1 MAKLILQIKT
11 PAGFMKQLHHGV
23 KSGAGRRIVDAVH
36 VREER
41 IVALIGGYFADRFN
55 QTAVAQAL
63 RGGSSVDLPAHFGL
77 TDARATTLADGMAGL
92 IRDSVE
98 IIPTKHKAG
107 GHIRITAVPK
117 VWEQYAQLTGGT
129 YRSRPSGAL
138 IPVAK
143 WMLVDP
149 EIDVG
154 QAAYSIVWE
163 GGAYSSAIAK
173 HSRSGRALMVKLGL
187 PEANQPY
194 VLPAIVHKQAG
205 QNFIEY
211 TLGQPEV
218 AQQAAKL
225 LMTNLGQL

>member
-1 MAKLILQIKT
+1 MAKLILQITT
-11 PAGFMKQLHHGV
+11 PAGFMEQLHHGV
-23 KSGAGRRIVDAVH
+23 KSGAAQRLIDAVH
-36 VREER
+36 VRQRR
-41 IVALIGGYFADRFN
+41 IVSLIGGYLADQFN
-55 QTAVAQAL
+55 QTPVAQAL
-63 RGGSSVDLPAHFGL
+63 RGASSVDLPAHFGL
-77 TDARATTLADGMAGL
+77 ADAQASALADGMAGL
-92 IRDSVE
+92 IRGSVE
-98 IIPTKHKAG
+98 IIPTRRKAG
-107 GHIRITAVPK
+107 GHIRIKAVQK
-117 VWEQYAQLTGGT
+117 EWEKYAQVTGGS
-129 YRSRPSGAL
+129 YRSQPSGVL

-163 GGAYSSAIAK
+163 GGAYASAIAK

-211 TLGQPEV
+211 TLGQPGV

-225 LMTNLGQL
+225 LMANLGQL

>member
-1 MAKLILQIKT
+1 MAKLILKLKT
-11 PAGFMKQLHHGV
+11 PAGFTSRLRDGV
-23 KSGAGRRIVDAVH
+23 KSGAAQRFIDAVH
-36 VREER
+36 VRQGR
-41 IVALIGGYFADRFN
+41 IISLIGGYLADRFN

-77 TDARATTLADGMAGL
+77 TDAQASALADGMAGL
-92 IRDSVE
+92 IRESVE
-98 IIPTKHKAG
+98 IIPTRRKAG
-107 GHIRITAVPK
+107 GHIRIRAVQK
-117 VWEQYAQLTGGT
+117 EWEKYAQLTGGS
-129 YRSRPSGAL
+129 YRSQPSGVL

-163 GGAYSSAIAK
+163 GGAHASAIAK

-205 QNFIEY
+205 RNFIEY
-211 TLGQPEV
+211 TLGQPGV
-218 AQQAAKL
+218 AKQAAKL

>member
-11 PAGFMKQLHHGV
+11 PAGFTNQLRDGV
-23 KSGAGRRIVDAVH
+23 KSSAVGRIIRAVRVRQGRIVS
-36 VREER
+36 
-41 IVALIGGYFADRFN
+41 LIGGYLADQFN
-55 QTAVAQAL
+55 QTPVAQAL

-77 TDARATTLADGMAGL
+77 SDAQASALADGMAGL
-92 IRDSVE
+92 IRDAVE
-98 IIPTKHKAG
+98 IIPTQHKAG
-107 GHIRITAVPK
+107 GHIRVTAVPK
-117 VWEQYAQLTGGT
+117 VWEKYAQLTGGT
-129 YRSRPSGAL
+129 YRSHPSGVL

-143 WMLVDP
+143 WMLIDP

-211 TLGQPEV
+211 TLGQPGI

>member
-11 PAGFMKQLHHGV
+11 PTGFMKQLHHGV
-23 KSGAGRRIVDAVH
+23 KSGAARRLVDAV
-36 VREER
+36 RARQER
-41 IVALIGGYFADRFN
+41 LVSLIGGYLADRFN
-55 QTAVAQAL
+55 QTPVAQAL

-77 TDARATTLADGMAGL
+77 TDAQASALTDGMAGL
-92 IRDSVE
+92 IRNSVE
-98 IIPTKHKAG
+98 IIPTRRKAG
-107 GHIRITAVPK
+107 GHIKIRAVQK
-117 VWEQYAQLTGGT
+117 EWEKYAQLTGGS
-129 YRSRPSGAL
+129 YRSQPSGAL

-149 EIDVG
+149 EIDIG
-154 QAAYSIVWE
+154 QAAYSIVWD
-163 GGAYSSAIAK
+163 GGAHSSAIAR

-211 TLGQPEV
+211 TLGQPGV

-225 LMTNLGQL
+225 LMVNLGPL